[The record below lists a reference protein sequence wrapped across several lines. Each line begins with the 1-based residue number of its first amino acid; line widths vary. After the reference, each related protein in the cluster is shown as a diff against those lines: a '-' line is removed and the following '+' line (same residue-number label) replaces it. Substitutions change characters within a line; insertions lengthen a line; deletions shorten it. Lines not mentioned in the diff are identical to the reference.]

1 MMSDKAILANV
12 EVIKSF
18 KVNVNR
24 NVPILLGYIEEQI
37 FLKGKISH
45 AKSQCSGNIE
55 TF

>member
-1 MMSDKAILANV
+1 MSDKAILANV
-12 EVIKSF
+12 EVIK
-18 KVNVNR
+18 VNR
-24 NVPILLGYIEEQI
+24 NVPMPLGYIEEQI